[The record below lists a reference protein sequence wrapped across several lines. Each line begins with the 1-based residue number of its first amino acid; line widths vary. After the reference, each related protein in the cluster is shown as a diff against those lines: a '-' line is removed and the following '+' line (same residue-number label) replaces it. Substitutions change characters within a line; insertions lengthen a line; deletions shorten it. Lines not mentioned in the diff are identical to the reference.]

1 MKHLKSFNESYQEK
15 EIVFTNKN
23 NSNLVIMIKKAP
35 DGKITAI
42 VNKAN
47 VRFPFQIGQSFTQN
61 INTWACNNNFLI
73 DGEDPCPEK
82 KVFGIRTKDIPKGHE
97 LRMMYPSKFK

>member
-15 EIVFTNKN
+15 EIEFTHKQ
-23 NSNLVIMIKKAP
+23 NSNKVIMVKKSP

-61 INTWACNNNFLI
+61 IQTWACNNNFLI
-73 DGEDPCPEK
+73 DGVDPCPDK
-82 KVFGIRTKDIPKGHE
+82 KVFGIKTKDIPIGHE
-97 LRMMYPSKFK
+97 LRKLYPNKFK